1 LNVPKPATRKET
13 SARNREKLLDAA
25 AKVIGKSGL
34 VGASLQEIAS
44 AAGLTKGAVYSQFD
58 SKEDLLVELLDR
70 RFEIGH
76 AQLLE
81 VLSGDVPMAER
92 LVQLDAWHRGERGSG
107 RLWATLE
114 LELSIAAARQPKLRR
129 KLRSRQRRSR
139 EFLAQM
145 IERVADEHNLNLPLP
160 PEDFA
165 VVLSALSDGL
175 LVHWLSDPKAVPND
189 LFARFII
196 ASVIAPSASQTS

>member
-1 LNVPKPATRKET
+1 MPRPATRQET
-13 SARNREKLLDAA
+13 AARNREKLLDAA
-25 AKVIGKSGL
+25 AKVIGKSGI
-34 VGASLQEIAS
+34 VGASLQEIAT

-81 VLSGDVPMAER
+81 LLSGDVPMVER
-92 LVQLDAWHRGERGSG
+92 LMQLDTWHRGEKGSG

-129 KLRSRQRRSR
+129 KLRERQRRSR
-139 EFLAQM
+139 EFLAEM
-145 IERVADEHNLNLPLP
+145 IESIAEEHQLQLPLP
-160 PEDFA
+160 PKEFA

-175 LVHWLSDPKAVPND
+175 LVHWLNDAKAVPDN

-196 ASVIAPSASQTS
+196 ATVVANSPAATN

>member
-1 LNVPKPATRKET
+1 
-13 SARNREKLLDAA
+13 LLDAA
-25 AKVIGKSGL
+25 AKVIGKSGI
-34 VGASLQEIAS
+34 VGASLQEIAA
-44 AAGLTKGAVYSQFD
+44 AAGLTKGAVYSQFE
-58 SKEDLLVELLDR
+58 SKEDLLIELLDR

-81 VLSGDVPMAER
+81 LLSGDVPMAER
-92 LVQLDAWHRGERGSG
+92 LTQLDTWHRGEKGSG

-129 KLRSRQRRSR
+129 KLRERQRRSR
-139 EFLAQM
+139 EFLAGM
-145 IERVADEHNLNLPLP
+145 IESIAEEHHLQLPLP
-160 PEDFA
+160 PEEFA

-175 LVHWLSDPKAVPND
+175 LVHWLNDAKAVPDN

-196 ASVIAPSASQTS
+196 STVLANSPSTTS

>member
-1 LNVPKPATRKET
+1 MPRPATRQET
-13 SARNREKLLDAA
+13 AARNREKLLDAA
-25 AKVIGKSGL
+25 AKVIGKSGI
-34 VGASLQEIAS
+34 VGASLQEIAT

-81 VLSGDVPMAER
+81 LLSGDVPMAER
-92 LVQLDAWHRGERGSG
+92 LMQLDTWHRGEKGSG

-129 KLRSRQRRSR
+129 KLRERQRRSR
-139 EFLAQM
+139 EFLAEM
-145 IERVADEHNLNLPLP
+145 IESIAEEHQLQLPLP
-160 PEDFA
+160 PKEFA

-175 LVHWLSDPKAVPND
+175 LVHWLNDAKAVPDN

-196 ASVIAPSASQTS
+196 ATVVANSPAATN

>member
-1 LNVPKPATRKET
+1 MPKPVSRKEAT
-13 SARNREKLLDAA
+13 ARNREKLLDAA

-34 VGASLQEIAS
+34 VGASLQEIAA

-58 SKEDLLVELLDR
+58 SKEDLLIELLDR

-76 AQLLE
+76 TQLLE
-81 VLSGDVPMAER
+81 VLSGDTPMMER
-92 LVQLDAWHRGERGSG
+92 LVQLDTWHRGEPGSG

-129 KLRSRQRRSR
+129 KLRTRQRRSR
-139 EFLAQM
+139 EFLTEM
-145 IERVADEHNLNLPLP
+145 IEKVASEHDLTLPLP
-160 PEDFA
+160 PADFA

-175 LVHWLSDPKAVPND
+175 LVHWLNDAKAIPDN

-196 ASVIAPSASQTS
+196 STVLSATQNKDSSL

>member
-1 LNVPKPATRKET
+1 MPKPVSRKEAT
-13 SARNREKLLDAA
+13 ARNREKLLEAA

-34 VGASLQEIAS
+34 VGASLQEIAT

-58 SKEDLLVELLDR
+58 SKEDLLIELLDR

-81 VLSGDVPMAER
+81 VLSGDAPMMER
-92 LVQLDAWHRGERGSG
+92 LVQLDTWHRGERGSG

-129 KLRSRQRRSR
+129 KLRTRQRRSR

-145 IERVADEHNLNLPLP
+145 IKKVAAENDLKLPLP

-175 LVHWLSDPKAVPND
+175 LVHWLNDPKAIPDN
-189 LFARFII
+189 LFARFLISTVLA
-196 ASVIAPSASQTS
+196 ASETKSHTP

>member
-1 LNVPKPATRKET
+1 MPKPVSRKEAT
-13 SARNREKLLDAA
+13 ARNREKLLDAA

-34 VGASLQEIAS
+34 VGASLQDIAT
-44 AAGLTKGAVYSQFD
+44 AAGLTKGAVYSQFE
-58 SKEDLLVELLDR
+58 SKEELLIELLDR

-81 VLSGDVPMAER
+81 VLSGDTPMMER
-92 LVQLDAWHRGERGSG
+92 LTELDTWHRGEKGSG

-129 KLRSRQRRSR
+129 KLRDRQRRSR
-139 EFLAQM
+139 KFLTEM
-145 IERVADEHNLNLPLP
+145 IDKLAEEHNLTLPLP
-160 PEDFA
+160 AGEFA
-165 VVLSALSDGL
+165 IILSALSDGL
-175 LVHWLSDPKAVPND
+175 LVHWLNDAKAVPDN

-196 ASVIAPSASQTS
+196 STVIAASTNPPAET

>member
-1 LNVPKPATRKET
+1 VPKPSTRQET
-13 SARNREKLLDAA
+13 SARNRESLLDAA

-34 VGASLQEIAS
+34 AGASLQEIAA

-92 LVQLDAWHRGERGSG
+92 LVQLDTWHRGERGNG

-129 KLRSRQRRSR
+129 KLRIRQRRSR
-139 EFLAQM
+139 EFLSQM
-145 IERVADEHNLNLPLP
+145 IERIASEHQLTLPLP
-160 PEDFA
+160 PKDFA
-165 VVLSALSDGL
+165 IVLSALSDGL
-175 LVHWLSDPKAVPND
+175 LVHWLNDAKAVPDD

-196 ASVIAPSASQTS
+196 ATVIAASQPANP

>member
-1 LNVPKPATRKET
+1 MPRPATRQET
-13 SARNREKLLDAA
+13 AARNREKLLDAA
-25 AKVIGKSGL
+25 AKVIGKSGI
-34 VGASLQEIAS
+34 VGASLQEIAT

-81 VLSGDVPMAER
+81 LLSGDVPMAER
-92 LVQLDAWHRGERGSG
+92 LMQLDTWHRGEKGSG

-129 KLRSRQRRSR
+129 KLRERQRRSR
-139 EFLAQM
+139 EFLAEM
-145 IERVADEHNLNLPLP
+145 IESIAEEHQLQLPLP
-160 PEDFA
+160 PKEFA

-175 LVHWLSDPKAVPND
+175 LVHWLNDAKAVPDN

-196 ASVIAPSASQTS
+196 ATVVANSPAAKN